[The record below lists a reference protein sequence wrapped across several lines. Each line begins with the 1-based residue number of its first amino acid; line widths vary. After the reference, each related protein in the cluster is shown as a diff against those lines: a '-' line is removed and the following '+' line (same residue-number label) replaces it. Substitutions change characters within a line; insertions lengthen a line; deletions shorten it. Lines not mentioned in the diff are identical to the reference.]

1 MASVAAP
8 CFVST
13 TETTNYARL
22 CRLLADVSTHVLRET
37 FEKKRPKGSL
47 DTPGI
52 IKSPCSCRTTITQK
66 KKNCLIHHNG
76 ENYTLPSNLQFHLSI
91 STLPY

>member
-47 DTPGI
+47 DTVLSSHPVHAVLQLL
-52 IKSPCSCRTTITQK
+52 RR
-66 KKNCLIHHNG
+66 KNCLIHHNG

>member
-47 DTPGI
+47 DTVLSSHLFMPYYNY
-52 IKSPCSCRTTITQK
+52 SEEK
-66 KKNCLIHHNG
+66 KCLIHHNG